1 MAYELGL
8 ENIEDFYEIP
18 GTWVC
23 FDFDN
28 HPEMSLGIMSLTNG
42 NIKYLYNSFV

>member
-8 ENIEDFYEIP
+8 ENIEDFYETP

-28 HPEMSLGIMSLTNG
+28 HPEMSVGIMSLTNG
-42 NIKYLYNSFV
+42 K